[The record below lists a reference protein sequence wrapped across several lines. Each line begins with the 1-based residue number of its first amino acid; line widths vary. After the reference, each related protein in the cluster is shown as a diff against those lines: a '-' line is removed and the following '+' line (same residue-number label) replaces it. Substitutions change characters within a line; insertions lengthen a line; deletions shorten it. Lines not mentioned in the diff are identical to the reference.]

1 MRIWHKNCRKNFR
14 IFEIIGMKWQIQ
26 CKFAQWVPVH
36 FVKNNLIT
44 VQTNINKT
52 NGLFFDKYLGR

>member
-1 MRIWHKNCRKNFR
+1 
-14 IFEIIGMKWQIQ
+14 MKWQIQ

-36 FVKNNLIT
+36 FVENNLIT